1 MDACLSRRRLP
12 LLPPL
17 LVAWI
22 VALGLALATPAR
34 SAPGAIVRC
43 TTPDGG
49 SVYTD
54 RACGLSGA
62 RPAPMS
68 GALIARLVTEARV
81 ARDQGVDASLPL
93 GVDATGAPTA
103 PASLSARRPAADGCA
118 RSPHQ
123 LADDLR
129 GSLVLGD
136 VNRLAESYHW
146 VGMRTREGRRTLD
159 RLAHLLGHPAIDSQY
174 FDAQVTSLADADGS
188 GRGGD
193 SGVLQL
199 VLAGDGAPTVVEF
212 DVRRYAGC
220 YFVRFPSDGATIA

>member
-1 MDACLSRRRLP
+1 MDACRSRHRPLLP
-12 LLPPL
+12 LLA
-17 LVAWI
+17 AWI
-22 VALGLALATPAR
+22 VALGFVLAAPAR

-54 RACGLSGA
+54 RACAVSGA

-68 GALIARLVTEARV
+68 GALIARLVTEAHV
-81 ARDQGVDASLPL
+81 ARDQGADASLPL
-93 GVDATGAPTA
+93 GVDARGAPTA

-123 LADDLR
+123 LATDLR

-174 FDAQVTSLADADGS
+174 YAAQVTSLSDEGDDAH
-188 GRGGD
+188 GGD
-193 SGVLQL
+193 GGILQL
-199 VLAGDGAPTVVEF
+199 VLAGDGAPTIVEF

-220 YFVRFPSDGATIA
+220 YFVQFPSGGATIA